1 MSPERRAGTGTVG
14 RACVVALLMA
24 LLLPAGPPSALAH
37 QGTAN
42 RHGSLPPPSAWDAPG
57 EPYLLPK
64 RAAADWAERVGSWT
78 AGTAKQPPPELWA
91 TAPAARTTV
100 VGVQVADTWP
110 QERSTIVTAR
120 QTLEEPFGVT
130 VRDIAV
136 RVDLVEDDAGT
147 WVVVPSPTP
156 ALTPAP
162 PGTAAPTPA
171 ARQVLDN
178 DRIVLSGP
186 ARSDVVAGR
195 VDDQLLQLL
204 TALACH
210 QEIEVSLLTSG
221 YASYPSKRLK
231 DDPATQH
238 ASGRAADIR
247 RIAGE
252 PVTSEHVE
260 GAYEVMR
267 AARERGVFATG
278 PILMD
283 DQSSSPLVPDHVHL
297 AVR

>member
-1 MSPERRAGTGTVG
+1 M
-14 RACVVALLMA
+14 
-24 LLLPAGPPSALAH
+24 
-37 QGTAN
+37 
-42 RHGSLPPPSAWDAPG
+42 
-57 EPYLLPK
+57 
-64 RAAADWAERVGSWT
+64 
-78 AGTAKQPPPELWA
+78 
-91 TAPAARTTV
+91 
-100 VGVQVADTWP
+100 QVADTWP

-178 DRIVLSGP
+178 HRIVLSGP

-195 VDDQLLQLL
+195 VGDQLLQLL

-221 YASYPSKRLK
+221 YASYPSERLK

-283 DQSSSPLVPDHVHL
+283 DQSSPLVPDHVHL